1 MTGMTTEA
9 EEMKDADY
17 PELRLFRVE
26 HQLAPDGEKDD
37 CQGRWLV
44 CTPKNLYDFSAVGF
58 VFGRRLHKELNVPVG
73 MIQSTW
79 GGTHAESWTKM
90 SVMKNNPLYA
100 DVLEDFALKN
110 VKQEKGYCKV
120 PATLWNGMI
129 HPILG
134 YTVKGNIWYQGES
147 NAHNWEAH
155 EKLFKLLV
163 NSWRKNWND
172 ACLPFYYVQLSS
184 LNRPSWPWFRESQ
197 RRMLNEISHIGM
209 AVSSDHGDSLDVH
222 PICKKPVGERLARGA
237 LNKTYQKNVIPSGP
251 LFRGANVRGGKVFL
265 SFDYGKGMR
274 SSDGKPLQC
283 FEVAEYDG
291 IYYPATAEVV
301 GDQVKVY
308 SKEVP
313 NPRYVRYGWQPFTR
327 ANLINREGLPA
338 STFRAEFSMK

>member
-1 MTGMTTEA
+1 MITEA

-26 HQLAPDGEKDD
+26 HQLAPDGEMDD

-90 SVMKNNPLYA
+90 SVMKNNPLYT

-147 NAHNWEAH
+147 NAIRH
-155 EKLFKLLV
+155 E
-163 NSWRKNWND
+163 N
-172 ACLPFYYVQLSS
+172 
-184 LNRPSWPWFRESQ
+184 
-197 RRMLNEISHIGM
+197 ISRY
-209 AVSSDHGDSLDVH
+209 S
-222 PICKKPVGERLARGA
+222 PI
-237 LNKTYQKNVIPSGP
+237 
-251 LFRGANVRGGKVFL
+251 
-265 SFDYGKGMR
+265 
-274 SSDGKPLQC
+274 
-283 FEVAEYDG
+283 
-291 IYYPATAEVV
+291 
-301 GDQVKVY
+301 
-308 SKEVP
+308 
-313 NPRYVRYGWQPFTR
+313 
-327 ANLINREGLPA
+327 
-338 STFRAEFSMK
+338 